1 MGKTILGLCT
11 IIELT
16 GVAVLTGIA
25 LKRNNDAYKA
35 EVKCIDLELALA
47 FKDLENTAKDIEID
61 HLKKEIEKLK
71 K

>member
-1 MGKTILGLCT
+1 MSKTILGLCT
-11 IIELT
+11 FIELT

-47 FKDLENTAKDIEID
+47 FNELDSTMKDIEID
-61 HLKKEIEKLK
+61 HLKKELEKLK